1 MRQFLLA
8 QLASAT
14 SIMGGSMMFLTL
26 PWLTLSLTNSATLTG
41 LAIAIQSIPG
51 LVLSP
56 IMGSF
61 VDRLGRRR
69 VAIWA
74 EGITVVTTIAYPIFD
89 GSFGMTLPALITI
102 GVVRAFFG
110 GGGMTARK
118 SLLPDVARVANLS
131 LDKANSIHESLAA
144 AAFATGPAI
153 ASLVIAL
160 TNPMNAFWVCAG
172 FLALSALFA
181 ALIKVDEFIEPDAE
195 REGQHFLV
203 YAMQGFKILKTLP
216 AVAIIFVMVIFLALL
231 YMPTEFVVLP
241 RYYSLIGDPTTLG
254 LLLSVM
260 AFSTSAGSLLFSQ
273 FTKRLSYGNI
283 LRVTVLGVGLA
294 LIPMSFLPPT
304 WVMLACGVVLGFV
317 WGPLP
322 PLLNTVIQ
330 QQVPASM
337 RGRVFSVEMTIW
349 NAAPMI
355 SMVFTGMAV
364 DAFGVQLV
372 YWAIA
377 ALVMVAAVLVS
388 LAPALKDL
396 SAAKSESV

>member
-1 MRQFLLA
+1 MRQFVLA
-8 QLASAT
+8 QFASVT
-14 SIMGGSMMFLTL
+14 SIIGGSMMFLTM
-26 PWLTLSLTNSATLTG
+26 PWLVLNLTNSATLAG
-41 LAIAIQSIPG
+41 LVIAVQAIPG
-51 LVLSP
+51 LILSP

-61 VDRLGRRR
+61 VDRLGRRK

-74 EGITVVTTIAYPIFD
+74 EGITVLTTIAYPIVD
-89 GSFGMTLPALITI
+89 GLSGLSLAAILIL
-102 GVVRAFFG
+102 GVIRAFFG

-118 SLLPDVARVANLS
+118 ALLPDVARVAGMS
-131 LDKANSIHESLAA
+131 LDKANSVHESLAA

-153 ASLVIAL
+153 ASVVIAA
-160 TNPMNAFWVCAG
+160 TNPMNAFWVCGG

-181 ALIKVDEFIEPDAE
+181 ALIRVEEHVEDDSAE

-203 YAMQGFKILKTLP
+203 YAIQGFKVLKQLP
-216 AVAIIFVMVIFLALL
+216 AVGIIFVMVIFLALL
-231 YMPTEFVVLP
+231 YMPTELVVLP
-241 RYYSLIGDPTTLG
+241 KYYNQIGDPTTLG

-304 WVMLACGVVLGFV
+304 WAMLACGVVLGFV

-330 QQVPASM
+330 KLVPSSM

-355 SMVFTGMAV
+355 SMVFAGLAV
-364 DAFGVQLV
+364 DTFGVQPV
-372 YWAIA
+372 YWVISAT
-377 ALVMVAAVLVS
+377 VMIAAVLVS

-396 SAAKSESV
+396 SSVERD

>member
-1 MRQFLLA
+1 MRQFVLT
-8 QLASAT
+8 QLASAA
-14 SIMGGSMMFLTL
+14 SIIGGSMMFLTL
-26 PWLTLSLTNSATLTG
+26 PWLTLSLTHSATLTG
-41 LAIAIQSIPG
+41 LVIAVQAIPG
-51 LVLSP
+51 LILSP

-61 VDRLGRRR
+61 IDRLGRRR

-74 EGITVVTTIAYPIFD
+74 EGITVLTTIAYPLVD
-89 GSFGMTLPALITI
+89 GAIGITLPVLLTL
-102 GVVRAFFG
+102 GVIRAFFG

-118 SLLPDVARVANLS
+118 SLLPDVARVSGLS

-153 ASLVIAL
+153 ASVVIAAS
-160 TNPMNAFWVCAG
+160 NPMNAFWVCAG
-172 FLALSALFA
+172 FLALSSLFA
-181 ALIKVDEFIEPDAE
+181 ALIKVDEYIEDDSAE

-203 YAMQGFKILKTLP
+203 YAIQGFKILKTLP

-231 YMPTEFVVLP
+231 YLPTEFVVLP
-241 RYYSLIGDPTTLG
+241 KYYSEIGDPTTLG

-283 LRVTVLGVGLA
+283 LRVTVLGVGIA

-304 WVMLACGVVLGFV
+304 WAMLACGVVLGFV

-355 SMVFTGMAV
+355 SMVFAGMAV
-364 DAFGVQLV
+364 DAFGVQIV
-372 YWAIA
+372 YWVIA
-377 ALVMVAAVLVS
+377 AVVMIAAVMVS
-388 LAPALKDL
+388 MAPALKDL
-396 SAAKSESV
+396 SAVKVD